1 MRSTVTLKGMG
12 LALVIVFIGASLL
25 CYLFLYRPKVIKVIK
40 GTREI
45 SSLKGRVE
53 KAITETNEIKKK
65 IASWG
70 EGKENVDFFR
80 RHQIPPEQRTPTF
93 LAKVNDVV
101 NRLGIKTVMVKP
113 MPQEE
118 SSEHI
123 RYPYLVEAKSKY
135 AEIVKFID
143 SLETSFGLNLDDV
156 HVENDPKDPLWHR
169 LRFTVSTFEFKRAE
183 SQPSGKEGT
192 EEGSSIQVVVRD
204 DIAVTRDPFLEKELK
219 GDKRVVKGPIRKI
232 RRKRLPRLK
241 LNAIIDIAGRKI
253 AIINDTIVREGDW
266 VAKHRIVR
274 IGENE
279 VVAIY
284 RRKERILKIEDLVKT
299 KLR

>member
-25 CYLFLYRPKVIKVIK
+25 CYLFLYRPKVMKAVR

-45 SSLKGRVE
+45 SSLNGRVE
-53 KAITETNEIKKK
+53 KAITEAREIRED
-65 IASWG
+65 IDRIN
-70 EGKENVDFFR
+70 KEKVNVDYFT
-80 RHQIPPEQRTPTF
+80 RHQIPPDQRTPTF

-118 SSEHI
+118 SPEYI
-123 RYPYLVEAKSKY
+123 RYPFLVEAKSKY
-135 AEIVKFID
+135 EEIVKFID
-143 SLETSFGLNLDDV
+143 SLENSFGLNLDDV

-169 LRFTVSTFEFKRAE
+169 LKFTVSTFEFTRAE
-183 SQPSGKEGT
+183 SQPSGKKGT

-204 DIAVTRDPFLEKELK
+204 DIAVTRDPFLEQE
-219 GDKRVVKGPIRKI
+219 
-232 RRKRLPRLK
+232 KRLIARIIPKKRLVRRLPPLK

>member
-1 MRSTVTLKGMG
+1 M
-12 LALVIVFIGASLL
+12 
-25 CYLFLYRPKVIKVIK
+25 
-40 GTREI
+40 
-45 SSLKGRVE
+45 
-53 KAITETNEIKKK
+53 
-65 IASWG
+65 
-70 EGKENVDFFR
+70 
-80 RHQIPPEQRTPTF
+80 
-93 LAKVNDVV
+93 
-101 NRLGIKTVMVKP
+101 
-113 MPQEE
+113 
-118 SSEHI
+118 
-123 RYPYLVEAKSKY
+123 
-135 AEIVKFID
+135 
-143 SLETSFGLNLDDV
+143 
-156 HVENDPKDPLWHR
+156 
-169 LRFTVSTFEFKRAE
+169 
-183 SQPSGKEGT
+183 
-192 EEGSSIQVVVRD
+192 VVRD